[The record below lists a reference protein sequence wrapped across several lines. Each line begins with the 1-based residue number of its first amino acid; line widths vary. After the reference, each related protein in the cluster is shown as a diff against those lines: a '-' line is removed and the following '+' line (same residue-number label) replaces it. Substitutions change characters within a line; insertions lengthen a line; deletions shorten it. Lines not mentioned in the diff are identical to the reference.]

1 MSTLNSQHSQHTQD
15 SKRSPHK
22 QHGGDSKPTTWLQY
36 FAMKGLL
43 FGSLVVFLFYLYFAA
58 IDLTDIQQ
66 GVLAWLLLAIIFVL
80 SRVHSVNR
88 HLMVR
93 IAFLL
98 IAAFITL
105 RYLIWRATSTLVY
118 TGPVDFFFMSL
129 LYVAELEVA
138 LVYIINMFTNVYPL
152 ERPEVKLPDDQATW
166 PTVDVFLPT
175 YTEDPDLVRITAT
188 AAAQIDYPKDKINIY
203 ILDDGSTEQRCQ
215 HPQLGPG
222 AHHRRRKLKAVAER
236 LGIGYIARKENTH
249 AKAGNI
255 NYALS
260 QTQGDIV
267 LVLDCDHVPAHDI
280 LQHTVGWFFT
290 DPKLCLVQ
298 TPHFFIN
305 PDPLEKNLGSF
316 HKAPSENEMFYRG
329 IQPAIDFWD
338 ATFFCGSAALL
349 RRSALDEVGGIVGE
363 TITEDCE
370 TSINLHALG
379 YHSVYVSRP
388 MVCGLSPE
396 TFEDFLL
403 QRTRWCQGMVQM
415 FFLNNATFK
424 AGLSLS
430 QRICYTSFYMYW
442 FFGFAR
448 FMFFVAPS
456 LYLLFGIQIYHASLQ
471 EALVYVLPHIFGSLV
486 TMRYLFGKYRW
497 PLFSELYESVQ
508 GLFLLP
514 AVIGVVENPR
524 APTFKVTPK
533 GKTLDND
540 YLSPLAGPFYL
551 MFAIMLL
558 SIPTA
563 IYEWVTNPYAQDGII
578 ICLVWLTINLVL
590 TFSALGVFWE
600 RQQVRTYPRAWAN
613 NVTGVLDKHGNELA
627 TGRLHDLS
635 MSGVGMVAVM
645 RGQLEVGEEYII
657 KAYSSAGR
665 MHRLRV
671 RLKFQKPVKEGV
683 YCGMAFINM
692 EEHYD
697 ELVSLVYGD
706 SQRWVDFWNRQ
717 TAQPSLFDIAQ
728 LFLKMGLYGVSH
740 SVTGMASLIRYYGT
754 LLSALWRHLSERM
767 GQYYIAVKSVPQR
780 ERRKR
785 RDT

>member
-1 MSTLNSQHSQHTQD
+1 MLSTPFRLKIFWATAA
-15 SKRSPHK
+15 
-22 QHGGDSKPTTWLQY
+22 L
-36 FAMKGLL
+36 M
-43 FGSLVVFLFYLYFAA
+43 LVAYLYFAT
-58 IDLTDIQQ
+58 IDLTNTEQ
-66 GVLAWLLLAIIFVL
+66 GFLAWGMLAVIFLLA
-80 SRVHSVNR
+80 RHPSVNR
-88 HLMVR
+88 HVSVR

-98 IAAFITL
+98 MAAFITL

-138 LVYIINMFTNVYPL
+138 LVYLVNMFTNVCPL
-152 ERPEVKLPDDQATW
+152 HREEVSMPEDESIW

-175 YTEDPDLVRITAT
+175 YIEDVELVRITAT
-188 AAAQIDYPKDKINIY
+188 AAKQIDYPKDKINIY
-203 ILDDGSTEQRCQ
+203 ILDDGATEARCN
-215 HPQLGPG
+215 HKDLGSG
-222 AHHRRRKLKAVAER
+222 ANYRKRQMMAVAEK
-236 LGIGYIARKENTH
+236 LGIHYIARKENRH

-255 NYALS
+255 NYAFA
-260 QTQGDIV
+260 QTKGDIV

-280 LQHTVGWFFT
+280 LKQTLGWFFK

-338 ATFFCGSAALL
+338 ASFFCGSAALL
-349 RRSALDEVGGIVGE
+349 KRTALEEVGGIVGD

-370 TSINLHALG
+370 TSINLHAKG
-379 YHSVYVSRP
+379 YHSVYVNRP

-403 QRTRWCQGMVQM
+403 QRTRWCQGMLQM
-415 FFLNNATFK
+415 FFLNNPTFK
-424 AGLSLS
+424 RGLTFA
-430 QRICYTSFYMYW
+430 QRLCYTSFYMYW

-456 LYLLFGIQIYHASLQ
+456 LYLLFGIQVYHASLE
-471 EALVYVLPHIFGSLV
+471 EAAVYVVPHIFGSLI

-514 AVIGVVENPR
+514 AVIGVVENPK

-533 GKTLDND
+533 GKTLNED

-551 MFAIMLL
+551 MFAIMLI

-563 IYEWVTNPYAQDGII
+563 IYQWVYNPYAQDGII
-578 ICLVWLTINLVL
+578 ICLIWLTINLVL

-600 RQQVRTYPRAWAN
+600 RQQVRTYPRAWADGPAG
-613 NVTGVLDKHGNELA
+613 VSDSMGRELGTGK
-627 TGRLHDLS
+627 LHDLS
-635 MSGVGMVAVM
+635 MSGVGIVVVPKA
-645 RGQLEVGEEYII
+645 RLEQNTSYII
-657 KAYSSAGR
+657 TAYSSWGR
-665 MHRLRV
+665 EYKLRAT
-671 RLKFQKPVKEGV
+671 LKFQRPVKDGI
-683 YCGMAFINM
+683 YCGLAFTEM
-692 EEHYD
+692 EEHYE

-706 SQRWVDFWNRQ
+706 SQRWQDFWNRDV
-717 TAQPSLFDIAQ
+717 TQPSLFDIAQ
-728 LFLKMGLYGVSH
+728 LFLKMGMYGVSH
-740 SVTGMASLIRYYGT
+740 SVTGMASLLRYYGVFLAAIGRNVSEGISHR
-754 LLSALWRHLSERM
+754 LLAFKPLPM
-767 GQYYIAVKSVPQR
+767 R
-780 ERRKR
+780 ERRAR
-785 RDT
+785 RKAKHPPV

>member
-1 MSTLNSQHSQHTQD
+1 MLS
-15 SKRSPHK
+15 SPIRLK
-22 QHGGDSKPTTWLQY
+22 LFWLVAS
-36 FAMKGLL
+36 FILAA
-43 FGSLVVFLFYLYFAA
+43 YLYFST
-58 IDLTDIQQ
+58 IDLTNVQQ
-66 GVLAWLLLAIIFVL
+66 GYLAWGLLAAIFFL
-80 SRVHSVNR
+80 GR
-88 HLMVR
+88 HPSINQYTSVR

-98 IAAFITL
+98 MASFITL

-152 ERPEVKLPDDQATW
+152 SREEVSMPEDESTW

-175 YTEDPDLVRITAT
+175 YVEDVELVRITAT
-188 AAAQIDYPKDKINIY
+188 AAKQIDYPEDKINIY
-203 ILDDGSTEQRCQ
+203 ILDDGSTDARC
-215 HPQLGPG
+215 HNKQLSAG
-222 AHHRRRKLKAVAER
+222 ANYRKKKMRALADQV
-236 LGIGYIARKENTH
+236 GVHYIARKENKH

-255 NYALS
+255 NYALGKS
-260 QTQGDIV
+260 SGEII

-280 LQHTVGWFFT
+280 LKQTLGWFFK

-338 ATFFCGSAALL
+338 ASFFCGSAALL
-349 RRSALDEVGGIVGE
+349 RRTALEEVGGIVGD

-370 TSINLHALG
+370 TSINLHAKG
-379 YHSVYVSRP
+379 YHSVYVDRP

-403 QRTRWCQGMVQM
+403 QRTRWCQGMLQM
-415 FFLNNATFK
+415 FFLNNPTFK
-424 AGLSLS
+424 KGLTFA
-430 QRICYTSFYMYW
+430 QRVCYTSFYMYW

-448 FMFFVAPS
+448 LMFFVAPS
-456 LYLLFGIQIYHASLQ
+456 LYLLFGVQVYHASLD
-471 EALVYVLPHIFGSLV
+471 EAAVYVVPHILGSLI

-514 AVIGVVENPR
+514 AVIGVVENPKS
-524 APTFKVTPK
+524 PTFKVTPK
-533 GKTLDND
+533 GKTLNED

-551 MFAIMLL
+551 MFVIMLI

-563 IYEWVTNPYAQDGII
+563 IYQWVNNPYAQDGII
-578 ICLVWLTINLVL
+578 ICLVWLSINLVL

-600 RQQVRTYPRAWAN
+600 RQQVRTYPRAWAD
-613 NVTGVLDKHGNELA
+613 GPAGMLDAMGRELG

-635 MSGVGMVAVM
+635 MSGVGIVAVPKA
-645 RGQLEVGEEYII
+645 RLDLNADYTIT
-657 KAYSSAGR
+657 AYSSWGR
-665 MHRLRV
+665 EYKLKAV
-671 RLKFQKPVKEGV
+671 LKFQRPVKDGI
-683 YCGMAFINM
+683 YCGLAFKDM

-706 SQRWVDFWNRQ
+706 SQRWQDFWDREVV
-717 TAQPSLFDIAQ
+717 QPSLFDISE
-728 LFLKMGLYGVSH
+728 LFLKMGMYGVSH
-740 SVTGMASLIRYYGT
+740 SVTGMTSLLKYYWV
-754 LLSALWRHLSERM
+754 LLAAIGRNVSEGISHRLLAFKPLHVRNRHT
-767 GQYYIAVKSVPQR
+767 
-780 ERRKR
+780 RRNIKHPPV
-785 RDT
+785 